1 MSSFNCPFCSTVFAI
16 TRETHQSRHPSFNED
31 DCFTQYPNYEES
43 ALRIDFYKCPQCN
56 KHIIYCE
63 GRGDET
69 KHVSVNILPRSLAK
83 QFPEYIPEK
92 IRNDYEEAYA
102 IVNSSPKASATLS
115 RRCLQGMIHDFW
127 NIKLKNL
134 NQEITAL
141 KSKLLDDDLWNA
153 IDSLRELGNIGA
165 HMEKDTDLIV
175 DIDPDE
181 ATTLINL
188 IELLMNEWYINRE
201 KRKQLIGKINLSN
214 AEKQDLRKK
223 TE

>member
-31 DCFTQYPNYEES
+31 DCLTQYPDYEES

-56 KHIIYCE
+56 KHIIHCE

-69 KHVSVNILPRSLAK
+69 KHISVNILPRSLAK
-83 QFPEYIPEK
+83 QFPEYIPIK

-102 IVNSSPKASATLS
+102 IVNLSPKASATLS
-115 RRCLQGMIHDFW
+115 RRCLQGMIHDYW
-127 NIKLKNL
+127 DIKLKNL
-134 NQEITAL
+134 NHEITAL
-141 KSKLLDDDLWNA
+141 KDKVDPDLWSA

-165 HMEKDTDLIV
+165 HMEKNTDVIV
-175 DIDPDE
+175 DIDSGE

-188 IELLMNEWYINRE
+188 VELLMNEWYINRE
-201 KRKQLIGKINLSN
+201 NRNQLIGKVISTN
-214 AEKQDLRKK
+214 AVKQDQRNKSD
-223 TE
+223 